1 MKVRLLICTCA
12 VLVGLVIAPAAANA
26 CASVAGV
33 HALTGHAFVSFTGS
47 ASGPIEGSGGSE
59 SIGIDR
65 KGATL
70 ELDLNHRLRGKGKFA
85 GTYIFSGKVWAG
97 TISVA
102 DAFSLSEGASGEETY
117 TGTGAPAFGG
127 ASAFLDTANCR
138 YVVAVNFGV
147 DTTYSGDG
155 TLRTG
160 TGVSLAAVG
169 DQDKIPG
176 NLHLIG
182 GVGPDGYLT
191 CPGNPIL
198 DGNPCVEINGGWAT
212 DFAELKECGS
222 FPPEG
227 NCASGEKPI
236 GDGKFL
242 WVLKPGH

>member
-1 MKVRLLICTCA
+1 LKGRLLIGLFTA
-12 VLVGLVIAPAAANA
+12 LVGLAIAPAAASA

-33 HALTGHAFVSFTGS
+33 HALTGHAYISFTGS
-47 ASGPIEGSGGSE
+47 ASGPITGSGGSE

-70 ELDLNHRLRGKGKFA
+70 ELDLNHKLRGKGKYS

-97 TISVA
+97 TISVD
-102 DAFSLSEGASGEETY
+102 DAFSFSEGAGGEETY
-117 TGTGAPAFGG
+117 SGTGAPAYGG

-138 YVVAVNFGV
+138 YVVAANFGV
-147 DTTYSGDG
+147 DTKYSGEG
-155 TLRTG
+155 TLQTG

-169 DQDKIPG
+169 DHDKIPG

-191 CPGNPIL
+191 CPGDPIL
-198 DGNPCVEINGGWAT
+198 DGNPCVEIGGGFAN
-212 DFAELKECGS
+212 DFTELKECGS

-227 NCASGEKPI
+227 NCVTGEKPI

-242 WVLKPGH
+242 WVLKPH

>member
-1 MKVRLLICTCA
+1 M
-12 VLVGLVIAPAAANA
+12 LVGLVIAPAAANA

-85 GTYIFSGKVWAG
+85 GTYIFSGEVWAG
-97 TISVA
+97 TISVD

-117 TGTGAPAFGG
+117 TGNGAPAFGG

-147 DTTYSGDG
+147 DTPYTGDG

-169 DQDKIPG
+169 DHDKIPA

-182 GVGPDGYLT
+182 GVGPNGYLT
-191 CPGNPIL
+191 CPGEPIL
-198 DGNPCVEINGGWAT
+198 DSNPCVEINGGWAT

-227 NCASGEKPI
+227 NCATGEKPI

>member
-1 MKVRLLICTCA
+1 MKLRLPIAIGA
-12 VLVGLVIAPAAANA
+12 VLACLALAPAAANA

-33 HALTGHAFVSFTGS
+33 HAFTGHAFTSFTGS
-47 ASGPIEGSGGSE
+47 ASGPITGSGGSE

-65 KGATL
+65 KGANL
-70 ELDLNHRLRGKGKFA
+70 ELDLNHKVRGKGKYA

-97 TISVA
+97 TISVD
-102 DAFSLSEGASGEETY
+102 DAFSFSDGGSGEETY
-117 TGTGAPAFGG
+117 SGNGAPAFGG

-147 DTTYSGDG
+147 DTKFSGEG
-155 TLRTG
+155 SLRTG
-160 TGVSLAAVG
+160 TGVSLSAVG
-169 DQDKIPG
+169 DHDKIPG

-191 CPGNPIL
+191 CPGDPIL

-227 NCASGEKPI
+227 NCATGEKPI

-242 WVLKPGH
+242 WVLKPH

>member
-1 MKVRLLICTCA
+1 MKGRLLIGLCTA
-12 VLVGLVIAPAAANA
+12 LAGLVIAPAAASA

-33 HALTGHAFVSFTGS
+33 HAFTGHAYISFTGS
-47 ASGPIEGSGGSE
+47 ASGPITGSGGSE

-70 ELDLNHRLRGKGKFA
+70 ELDLNHKVRGKGKYS

-102 DAFSLSEGASGEETY
+102 DVFSLSEGAVGEENY
-117 TGTGAPAFGG
+117 SGTGAPAYGG

-138 YVVAVNFGV
+138 YVVAANFGV
-147 DTTYSGDG
+147 NTTYSGDG

-169 DQDKIPG
+169 DHEKIPG

-182 GVGPDGYLT
+182 GVGPSGYLT
-191 CPGNPIL
+191 CPGDPIL
-198 DGNPCVEINGGWAT
+198 DGNACVEISGGFT
-212 DFAELKECGS
+212 NDFTELKECGS

-227 NCASGEKPI
+227 NCVTSEKPI

-242 WVLKPGH
+242 WVLKPH

>member
-1 MKVRLLICTCA
+1 LKGRLLIGLFTA
-12 VLVGLVIAPAAANA
+12 LVGLAIAPAAASA

-33 HALTGHAFVSFTGS
+33 HALTGHAYISFTGS
-47 ASGPIEGSGGSE
+47 ASGPITGSGGSE

-70 ELDLNHRLRGKGKFA
+70 ELDLNHKVRGKGKYSS
-85 GTYIFSGKVWAG
+85 TYIFSGKVWAG
-97 TISVA
+97 TISVD
-102 DAFSLSEGASGEETY
+102 DAFSLSEGAGGEETY
-117 TGTGAPAFGG
+117 TGTGAPAYGG

-138 YVVAVNFGV
+138 YVVAANFGV
-147 DTTYSGDG
+147 DTKYSGEG

-169 DQDKIPG
+169 DHDKIPG

-191 CPGNPIL
+191 CPGDPVL
-198 DGNPCVEINGGWAT
+198 DGNPCVEIGGGWAT

-227 NCASGEKPI
+227 NCATGEKPI

-242 WVLKPGH
+242 WVLKPH